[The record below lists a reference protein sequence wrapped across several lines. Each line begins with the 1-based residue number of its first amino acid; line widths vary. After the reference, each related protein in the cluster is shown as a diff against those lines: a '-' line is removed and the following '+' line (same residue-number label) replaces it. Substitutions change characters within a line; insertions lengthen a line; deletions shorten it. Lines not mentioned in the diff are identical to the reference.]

1 MCGMAVVTSLVARCY
16 PLTIFFGPS
25 SGPSSGPSGPSG
37 GPSGP
42 SNLPVFQVDHGH
54 DYVRADCP

>member
-25 SGPSSGPSGPSG
+25 SGPSG